1 MAIIIKTDER
11 KQETARTLAEYG
23 IDYRKATS
31 EQKEMAEEYNA
42 RIKQMQVHHG
52 YLSSGWGSAK
62 TVISLLP
69 NNGSD

>member
-31 EQKEMAEEYNA
+31 EQKEMAEVYNA
-42 RIKQMQVHHG
+42 AYRPFAQEFKRMEEK
-52 YLSSGWGSAK
+52 SR
-62 TVISLLP
+62 
-69 NNGSD
+69 

>member
-1 MAIIIKTDER
+1 MSIIIKTDER

-42 RIKQMQVHHG
+42 AYRPFAQEFKRMEEK
-52 YLSSGWGSAK
+52 SR
-62 TVISLLP
+62 
-69 NNGSD
+69 

>member
-23 IDYRKATS
+23 IDYRRATS

-42 RIKQMQVHHG
+42 AYRPFAQEFKRMEEK
-52 YLSSGWGSAK
+52 SR
-62 TVISLLP
+62 
-69 NNGSD
+69 